1 MPDGL
6 IFRHACRVPVED
18 MRHLVPAVIES
29 PAREAS
35 FFFGYIDADRAATSS
50 ALHIPKKNLPWQMP
64 TPLKAAMDELSEGIL
79 VESYELFV
87 RAKEILDAS
96 KTEPIAIVLQ

>member
-1 MPDGL
+1 
-6 IFRHACRVPVED
+6 
-18 MRHLVPAVIES
+18 
-29 PAREAS
+29 
-35 FFFGYIDADRAATSS
+35 
-50 ALHIPKKNLPWQMP
+50 MP